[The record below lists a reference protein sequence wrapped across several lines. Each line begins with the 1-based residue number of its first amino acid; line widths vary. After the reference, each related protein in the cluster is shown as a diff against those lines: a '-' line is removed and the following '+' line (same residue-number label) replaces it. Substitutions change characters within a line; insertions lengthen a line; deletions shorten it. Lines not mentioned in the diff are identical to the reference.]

1 MLREKDEVKEEIRNS
16 KTSTE
21 YANKCGG
28 YKLCK
33 VKKHIDTNMTVHFDS
48 IWIKNIPK
56 QALSKIKDK
65 SISHN
70 MFGIRSYGSIM
81 SEFYCASFIKEWQN
95 NT

>member
-1 MLREKDEVKEEIRNS
+1 
-16 KTSTE
+16 
-21 YANKCGG
+21 
-28 YKLCK
+28 
-33 VKKHIDTNMTVHFDS
+33 MTAHFDS
-48 IWIKNIPK
+48 FWIENIPK

-81 SEFYCASFIKEWQN
+81 SEFYCASFIKEWQD